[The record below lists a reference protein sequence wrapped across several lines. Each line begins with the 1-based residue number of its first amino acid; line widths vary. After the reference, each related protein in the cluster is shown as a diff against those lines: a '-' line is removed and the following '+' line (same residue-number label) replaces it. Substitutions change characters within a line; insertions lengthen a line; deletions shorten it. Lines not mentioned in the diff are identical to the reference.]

1 MSSIAN
7 EKSRKIHDAYLV
19 DFPFFRR
26 PGAKAYVNDP
36 RYEFEFESE
45 VTRRTWNEFPK
56 YGIKARKVLFWRAGT
71 VSQVK

>member
-7 EKSRKIHDAYLV
+7 EKSRKIHNAYLV

-26 PGAKAYVNDP
+26 LGAKAYVNDL

-56 YGIKARKVLFWRAGT
+56 YGIKATKVIFWRLALLAR
-71 VSQVK
+71 